1 MQVSP
6 PQGGFASDLG
16 SELGSV
22 EDAASYDL
30 RKQLRACQAERDQAL
45 VERDQAVAAADEL
58 RSAGQR
64 GAEALEK
71 CRLRIRANAA
81 TERRTVLRS
90 QRPVR
95 GAFDLPSDYAVP
107 SSISERGA
115 HDTQVMS
122 TDSISKEG
130 RQRPATDPLR
140 DRVRKKSRLL
150 GAASTTLRYETTQRR
165 INDGGRIIGG
175 VAFSTNNQIE
185 AFRRFS
191 ATGFKSHTTVGSA
204 PAIVAMGADAVAVQ
218 FRGLGRNKTRRSVD
232 LSNPTPIN
240 AVGAN
245 SPQTVNRNILAVQLA
260 VARKIVADGMVEKA
274 DLVHLQVDSSTFGR
288 FNMQAVLL
296 TLMYIKWQ
304 DLPDALGTPMC
315 HVIMKSCCLDSLPCA
330 DKQAKDVVRKG
341 VLVDYRKEAAFN
353 FGMQLIMA
361 GIAAAILAH
370 NCVVLGLDRGIEGVG
385 AGKGRKWAAKRD
397 AFCGRGGY
405 LEQVWG
411 TREALVQPIA
421 SEEYGPILVL
431 LMAFLGVSQEDQ
443 EFETRPAPIPMD
455 TEAPVLRVP
464 MKFVQLTRVVD
475 PADKTKKVTIK
486 REASVLN
493 ETNPKVSTYAHP
505 LRKYPLY
512 PGGSADVEW
521 CDKHAL
527 SCAVKMTTN
536 AMKAFFREVM
546 RMIRLIRNQHIWI
559 ALSTQASA
567 VLEAKGCRKLDDT
580 DLELRDAL
588 GPERL
593 EAMKR
598 SNPAGLQLPVE
609 ACVTRWGLL
618 YAGAA
623 EMCANLLL
631 FSALF
636 PLALA
641 DGTHAN
647 KILAMQAVCSKGG
660 FVNQGKIHYSN
671 PRVGQAV
678 HYMMQPDHI
687 LRQRIVQFNHRF
699 VWQPLL
705 AACAHNKE
713 CAMTKLRG
721 LGSLVLVVLWV
732 LKRGI
737 WTAGPGPAGSK
748 SKTWKMHLQLGHRG
762 PSQVQLAKVSGLF
775 LSARLENEWA
785 WRDRP
790 RDFVSQK
797 MSPLKHLYGEF
808 YTPAME
814 HGISDLQKAIVDACR
829 MDLAAKSDEPL
840 VMLPAD
846 LRSSFCGWKSKQKS
860 AGGGQE
866 QSSYWF
872 RIQQAMWLLH
882 RDTCAAAVALTK
894 KYRLTICDPQG
905 YLAGMIGVEAHR
917 ILFGQ
922 FEYEGPGTV
931 GTFHTANVLARA
943 NAAVLWLQAR
953 ELLVRDPNVADHLQC
968 PLKQLYSPE
977 AIIELK
983 KFWLGAP
990 VKEDLQKHGTLMSD
1004 EDGAKPDISA
1014 LFYPVLKFPIIAKLS
1029 MLAAAR
1035 PTSNNAVE
1043 SRWSILTGKYMSGM
1057 RNAKG
1062 LCLSQNAKQPDFHTF
1077 KMKEWMVL
1085 PSFLAIV
1092 KVAYCFLLEHF
1103 VSITS
1108 LFEARHDASQRKM
1121 KELREDLAQ
1130 QSYPDTNIRAKKK
1143 NEKSNSKDN
1152 IQPGRAQR
1160 RAQPRNQ
1167 SNQLSGSSGSESD
1180 DSENSWSADNSE
1192 SDESIRQHSCASG
1205 DDAHDSDNGKV
1216 PPPVAAAQ
1224 GNARK
1229 RQLSQ
1234 QPTEALTSRMTRS
1247 QSQTIPNSADAAD
1260 DDGSLSA
1267 SPRVPSIS
1275 ISSSSSAN
1283 SGEVPAL
1290 AAAAQG
1296 YGEKSQSQQPSLEK
1310 PSSTDGSFDATSPP
1324 TRGGIVDDSSSQAT
1338 ACSDAPGRAS
1348 KDKSHL
1354 EPMSED
1360 EVCDWTIHP
1369 VELKSEL
1376 EETTAQRLGPYRL
1389 NYTRWMLK
1397 SRKWKKTDV
1406 SFTKKARGDVI
1417 SVAHLTRCDGV
1428 KFDLVA
1434 RTSVFYVLHTPMGL
1448 ELISVQSMALSVTH
1462 GSCLVVTFNRV
1473 LGTKRAAQAAESR
1486 EDLVTTLACKGRA
1499 PIIST
1504 RLGSDNLTR
1513 LLNAQQK
1520 GATVVH
1526 EGDIAYT
1533 DLAHNIVGVVGSL
1546 TPNAT
1551 GKEDKKFL
1559 LVRLRANQSIPAS
1572 QAKDISCFDVVIQG
1586 PHFSDTAP
1594 PQS

>member
-1 MQVSP
+1 
-6 PQGGFASDLG
+6 
-16 SELGSV
+16 
-22 EDAASYDL
+22 
-30 RKQLRACQAERDQAL
+30 
-45 VERDQAVAAADEL
+45 
-58 RSAGQR
+58 
-64 GAEALEK
+64 
-71 CRLRIRANAA
+71 
-81 TERRTVLRS
+81 
-90 QRPVR
+90 
-95 GAFDLPSDYAVP
+95 
-107 SSISERGA
+107 
-115 HDTQVMS
+115 
-122 TDSISKEG
+122 
-130 RQRPATDPLR
+130 
-140 DRVRKKSRLL
+140 
-150 GAASTTLRYETTQRR
+150 
-165 INDGGRIIGG
+165 
-175 VAFSTNNQIE
+175 
-185 AFRRFS
+185 
-191 ATGFKSHTTVGSA
+191 
-204 PAIVAMGADAVAVQ
+204 
-218 FRGLGRNKTRRSVD
+218 
-232 LSNPTPIN
+232 
-240 AVGAN
+240 
-245 SPQTVNRNILAVQLA
+245 
-260 VARKIVADGMVEKA
+260 
-274 DLVHLQVDSSTFGR
+274 
-288 FNMQAVLL
+288 
-296 TLMYIKWQ
+296 
-304 DLPDALGTPMC
+304 
-315 HVIMKSCCLDSLPCA
+315 
-330 DKQAKDVVRKG
+330 
-341 VLVDYRKEAAFN
+341 
-353 FGMQLIMA
+353 
-361 GIAAAILAH
+361 
-370 NCVVLGLDRGIEGVG
+370 
-385 AGKGRKWAAKRD
+385 
-397 AFCGRGGY
+397 
-405 LEQVWG
+405 VWG

-421 SEEYGPILVL
+421 SEEYGPTLVT
-431 LMAFLGVSQEDQ
+431 LMAFLGVPQEEQ
-443 EFETRPAPIPMD
+443 EFVTRPAPIPMD

-464 MKFVQLTRVVD
+464 MEFVQLTRGVD
-475 PADKTKKVTIK
+475 PADKTKKVIIA

-493 ETNPKVSTYAHP
+493 ETNPKVSTRAHP

-527 SCAVKMTTN
+527 SCAVKKTTN

-567 VLEAKGCRKLDDT
+567 VLEAKGCRELDDT
-580 DLELRDAL
+580 DRKLRTAL

-598 SNPAGLQLPVE
+598 INPAGLRLPVE

-641 DGTHAN
+641 DGTHEN
-647 KILAMQAVCSKGG
+647 KILAMQAVCSKDG
-660 FVNQGKIHYSN
+660 FVDENQIHYTN

-678 HYMMQPDHI
+678 HYMTQPDHI
-687 LRQRIVQFNHRF
+687 LRQHIVQFHHRF

-713 CAMTKLRG
+713 CAMTTLRG

-737 WTAGPGPAGSK
+737 WTAGVGPGGGK
-748 SKTWKMHLQLGHRG
+748 GKTWKMHLQLGHRG

-785 WRDRP
+785 WRVKP
-790 RDFVSQK
+790 KDFVSDGPAAQK
-797 MSPLKHLYGEF
+797 MSPFKHLYGLF

-814 HGISDLQKAIVDACR
+814 HGISDLQKAIVNACH
-829 MDLAAKSDEPL
+829 MKLAADSDEPL

-846 LRSSFCGWKSKQKS
+846 LRSSFPDSAQGGKQKR
-860 AGGGQE
+860 
-866 QSSYWF
+866 SSSTYWF

-882 RDTCAAAVALTK
+882 RDACAAADALIA
-894 KYRLTICDPQG
+894 KYRLTMCDPQG
-905 YLAGMIGVEAHR
+905 YLAGMTSTEAHR
-917 ILFGQ
+917 ILLGV
-922 FEYEGPGTV
+922 FEFDGHGAV
-931 GTFHTANVLARA
+931 GTFYTSTMLARA
-943 NAAVLWLQAR
+943 NAAILWLQAR
-953 ELLVRDPNVADHLQC
+953 ELLARNPNVADHLQS
-968 PLKQLYSPE
+968 PLKQLYSPK
-977 AIIELK
+977 AMIELK

-990 VKEDLQKHGTLMSD
+990 VKDELEKRGTLLSD

-1014 LFYPVLKFPIIAKLS
+1014 LFFPAMKFEIIAKLS

-1057 RNAKG
+1057 RNGKG
-1062 LCLSQNAKQPDFHTF
+1062 LCLSQYAKQPDFHTF
-1077 KMKEWMVL
+1077 KMKEWMTL

-1092 KVAYCFLLEHF
+1092 AAAYCFVLEHF

-1108 LFEARHDASQRKM
+1108 LFQARHDASQKKM
-1121 KELREDLAQ
+1121 KEMREDSAQ
-1130 QSYPDTNIRAKKK
+1130 QTYEDTNIRANGNNAKCNSRDNKKPAK
-1143 NEKSNSKDN
+1143 TE
-1152 IQPGRAQR
+1152 R
-1160 RAQPRNQ
+1160 RAQPRNK
-1167 SNQLSGSSGSESD
+1167 SNQLSASSGAESD
-1180 DSENSWSADNSE
+1180 DSENNWSADNSE
-1192 SDESIRQHSCASG
+1192 SAESIGQHSCASG

-1310 PSSTDGSFDATSPP
+1310 PSSTDGPFVATSPP
-1324 TRGGIVDDSSSQAT
+1324 TRGDIVDDSSSQAA

-1369 VELKSEL
+1369 VELKSDLKAVEA
-1376 EETTAQRLGPYRL
+1376 ERLGRYRL
-1389 NYTRWMLK
+1389 NYTRWMLR
-1397 SRKWKKTDV
+1397 SRKWQKTAVLFTKNARTDV
-1406 SFTKKARGDVI
+1406 NIA
-1417 SVAHLTRCDGV
+1417 VAHLTRCDGV

-1448 ELISVQSMALSVTH
+1448 ELISVQSMVVSVNK
-1462 GSCLVVTFNRV
+1462 LRVVVTFNRV
-1473 LGTKRAAQAAESR
+1473 LSTQRAVQAAHSR
-1486 EDLVTTLACKGRA
+1486 EDLVDTLACDGRS
-1499 PIIST
+1499 IIST
-1504 RLGSDNLTR
+1504 RLGSDNLSK
-1513 LLNAQQK
+1513 LLIAQQN

-1533 DLAHNIVGVVGSL
+1533 DFAHNIVGVVGSL
-1546 TPNAT
+1546 TPNA
-1551 GKEDKKFL
+1551 KDKDDQKIL
-1559 LVRLRANQSIPAS
+1559 LNRLRSNQCIGRK

-1594 PQS
+1594 PPTGYASRSIFMFRHRIAFCFHMPTVCARRGGGQKRHLHSA